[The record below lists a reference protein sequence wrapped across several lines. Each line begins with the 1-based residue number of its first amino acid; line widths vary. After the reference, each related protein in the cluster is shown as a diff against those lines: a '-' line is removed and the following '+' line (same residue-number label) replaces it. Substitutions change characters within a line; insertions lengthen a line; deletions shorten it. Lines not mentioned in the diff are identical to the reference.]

1 MMGSLEFVLSVIGV
15 CITTASL
22 LYAVMANRDKAR
34 VEKSLK
40 AHLGSTAGNII
51 LIRKNSETAHKHI
64 YNILSLVKEAQPD
77 TDQIAEYAAWAQSDV
92 TASDRTLE
100 ILLAD
105 ILSLQEGLFGTRD
118 IPSAPPRLED
128 LGR

>member
-1 MMGSLEFVLSVIGV
+1 MTS
-15 CITTASL
+15 
-22 LYAVMANRDKAR
+22 RDKAK

-51 LIRKNSETAHKHI
+51 LVRQNSETAHKHI
-64 YNILSLVKEAQPD
+64 YNILSLLKESPPN
-77 TDQIAEYAAWAQSDV
+77 TEQIAEYAAWAQSDV

-105 ILSLQEGLFGTRD
+105 ILSLQEGLFGTRV
-118 IPSAPPRLED
+118 IPPSPPRIED
-128 LGR
+128 LGRTYGQLPGTK